1 MPIYRVLIRCD
12 IGKSPV
18 WNLRRQ
24 RLGAAN
30 GRLRRF
36 RFPTYPGICFGSA
49 SLHPSICQANEPA
62 AEISNRLILS
72 GCFTSKHITLPTVS
86 AASALSA
93 AFSSGQKHGRGP
105 PRRARGK
112 LSERMTRIMD
122 IGFIAWEHAPRSGV
136 PRLLERL
143 RPEQSHTPPSYPR
156 HPRYQ
161 RSFSWGPEH
170 GQGPPRRARGKLSK
184 RITRIMCIACIA

>member
-36 RFPTYPGICFGSA
+36 RSPTYPGICFGSA

-143 RPEQSHTPPSYPR
+143 RHEQPHYPPRIRSIRVISGLFVGPR
-156 HPRYQ
+156 HR
-161 RSFSWGPEH
+161 R
-170 GQGPPRRARGKLSK
+170 GPPRRARGKLSK
-184 RITRIMCIACIA
+184 RIIRIID